1 MHPIASVKVMHR
13 MDPQELALKVP
24 QQKIDFCHFSSLPE
38 LLKLL
43 SPPFG
48 SDHFRQLK
56 LIERH
61 VKNADP
67 PCQSVIIER
76 YYIDRDFMDEYS
88 AFYSTNLYPYPNW
101 CQRIHFFSLSKNE
114 LRKRIRDLARLATS
128 AEANVEDQL
137 EFRHECLE
145 FSYEAYLGFSVIK
158 PLHGSPVGRTV
169 IRHYKEEAGK
179 GQLRKFNCT
188 RYYKVHLLGL
198 ELAVCG
204 LVFQQQDVGV
214 SACATTAVWSSLS
227 KGREFEDILTP
238 TPAQITR
245 LATQYLAPSGRPMPS
260 EGLTLEQ
267 MCQAVQ
273 SAQSSASV
281 LRIENLTEAR
291 AYLHSAVSSGFAPI
305 LLLELVGPIS
315 LLHAVTVAGMK
326 VSRAH
331 KPTLIGDRIDDE
343 AGDLVSLYVNDDRTS
358 PYFRVDLPA
367 RGKRAVLKFKFLD
380 DKKKLVRL
388 EEWLLTHMLIPMH
401 GKIRLSFAELRE
413 MAIDVIHFVQGYGEY
428 FNHFVAPVEVGTI
441 RLRTLILRSP
451 AYVHHLFYGKKRI
464 GDKQRDVFNQRIIQ
478 SRYVGIVRLTSE
490 RIGSFDVLF
499 DTTSTKKNPH
509 CLGVVARIPKEYF
522 PRMVAEF
529 LAAELRCPFVVDVQ

>member
-1 MHPIASVKVMHR
+1 MHR
-13 MDPQELALKVP
+13 RDPQELALEVP
-24 QQKIDFCHFSSLPE
+24 QQKIDFCQFSSLPE
-38 LLKLL
+38 LLKLQ

-48 SDHFRQLK
+48 TDHFRQLK

-88 AFYSTNLYPYPNW
+88 AFYATNLYPYPNW
-101 CQRIHFFSLSKNE
+101 CQRIHFFSLNKKE
-114 LRKRIRDLARLATS
+114 LRQRLKRLSRLATS
-128 AEANVEDQL
+128 SATSEDKID
-137 EFRHECLE
+137 FRHACSE
-145 FSYEAYLGFSVIK
+145 FSREAYLGFSVIK

-169 IRHYKEEAGK
+169 IRHYKEAAGK
-179 GQLRKFNCT
+179 DLLRKFHCT

-198 ELAVCG
+198 ELEVCG

-214 SACATTAVWSSLS
+214 SACATTALWSSLS
-227 KGREFEDILTP
+227 KSKEFEDILTP

-273 SAQSSASV
+273 SAQSSANV
-281 LRIENLTEAR
+281 LRIENLAEAR
-291 AYLHSAVSSGFAPI
+291 AYLHSSVSSGFAPI
-305 LLLELVGPIS
+305 LLLELLRPTS

-326 VSRAH
+326 VTKAH
-331 KPTLIGDRIDDE
+331 KTALIGDRIDDE
-343 AGDLVSLYVNDDRTS
+343 AGDVVSLYVNDDRTS
-358 PYFRVDLPA
+358 PYFRVDLPT
-367 RGKRAVLKFKFLD
+367 RGKRPVLKFKFLD
-380 DKKKLVRL
+380 DNKQIFHL

-413 MAIDVIHFVQGYGEY
+413 MAIDVIHFIQGYADY
-428 FNHFVAPVEVGTI
+428 FNHFVGPVEVGTV

-451 AYVHHLFYGKKRI
+451 TYMHRLFYGTQRL
-464 GDKQRDVFNQRIIQ
+464 GDKERDVFNRRIIL
-478 SRYVGIVRLTSE
+478 SRYIGLVRLTTE
-490 RIGSFDVLF
+490 RFGSFDVLF

-509 CLGVVARIPKEYF
+509 CLGVIARIPPDYF

-529 LAAELRCPFVVDVQ
+529 VSTELRCPLVVDSDGVAR